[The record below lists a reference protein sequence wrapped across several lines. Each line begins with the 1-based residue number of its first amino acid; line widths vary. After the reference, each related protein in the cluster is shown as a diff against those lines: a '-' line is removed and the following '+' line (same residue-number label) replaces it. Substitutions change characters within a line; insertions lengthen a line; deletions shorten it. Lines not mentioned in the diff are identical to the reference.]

1 MVLVKIINLSATH
14 RFNSLVTK
22 RVRIPFDE
30 RHCGGP
36 KERDK
41 SCETTRSGRG
51 PSTIRIIAGGV
62 LRSSYEE
69 GVKSA
74 EVW

>member
-1 MVLVKIINLSATH
+1 MVLVKMINLSATH
-14 RFNSLVTK
+14 RFNSLATK

-30 RHCGGP
+30 LHCDGP

-51 PSTIRIIAGGV
+51 PSTDIIRIIAGGV
-62 LRSSYEE
+62 LPSS
-69 GVKSA
+69 
-74 EVW
+74 